1 MLSSALIGCF
11 TARLISVAHTAN
23 ISLLSGVNDG
33 ETIQPYLFEP
43 VSDED
48 TDFERFCKN
57 V

>member
-23 ISLLSGVNDG
+23 RSLLSGVNDG
-33 ETIQPYLFEP
+33 ETIQPYMIEH

-48 TDFERFCKN
+48 TDFERYCKN